1 MKHFVSLF
9 REHPSTK
16 LSDAGQKRRA
26 EEVRAWALRQIS
38 EGRKLDPRLLVGES
52 HRVNLD
58 DQQAK
63 VAGDEGLGL
72 ISKKMLWAGRIVSA
86 LPVLFLLVDG
96 AMKLAKP
103 EIVVKTTVGLGY
115 AETVILPLG
124 MVLLACTILYVIPQT
139 AVVGAVLLTGYLG
152 GAVATQVRAQQGLFG
167 LLFPVVLGVLLWGG
181 LVLREVRLRAL
192 LPLRS

>member
-1 MKHFVSLF
+1 MKHFVFLF

-63 VAGDEGLGL
+63 VAGDEGLVVAITFLEARDFDEAVQIAESHPGPHY
-72 ISKKMLWAGRIVSA
+72 GVSVEVYEWTS
-86 LPVLFLLVDG
+86 PV
-96 AMKLAKP
+96 
-103 EIVVKTTVGLGY
+103 
-115 AETVILPLG
+115 
-124 MVLLACTILYVIPQT
+124 PQPS
-139 AVVGAVLLTGYLG
+139 AAPY
-152 GAVATQVRAQQGLFG
+152 
-167 LLFPVVLGVLLWGG
+167 
-181 LVLREVRLRAL
+181 
-192 LPLRS
+192 

>member
-1 MKHFVSLF
+1 MKHFVFLF

-63 VAGDEGLGL
+63 VAGDEGLVVAITFLEARDFDEAVQIAESHPG
-72 ISKKMLWAGRIVSA
+72 APYGVSVEVHEWTS
-86 LPVLFLLVDG
+86 PV
-96 AMKLAKP
+96 
-103 EIVVKTTVGLGY
+103 
-115 AETVILPLG
+115 
-124 MVLLACTILYVIPQT
+124 PQPS
-139 AVVGAVLLTGYLG
+139 AAPY
-152 GAVATQVRAQQGLFG
+152 
-167 LLFPVVLGVLLWGG
+167 
-181 LVLREVRLRAL
+181 
-192 LPLRS
+192 